1 MPVFLKPNPS
11 YHKQQSS
18 AAGRSGKPL
27 LERRARPSERLT
39 IGLINNMGDGAL
51 QATERQFA
59 SLLNHASTGL
69 SIDLVLYSLPGVT
82 RGEVGARHVDKFY
95 SSAEDLWNTR
105 LDGLIVTGREPLTAD
120 LRDEAY
126 WESFTRTLEWAREK
140 TYASVW
146 SCLAAHA
153 AVLHMDNIPRIRSK
167 HKHFGVVECEKL
179 SNHPLI
185 DGTPPSFKIP
195 HSRWNGLSEE
205 ALTASGYDV
214 LTRAEN
220 VGVDTFIKEGK
231 NLFVFFNGHPEY
243 ASNTLLLEYKRDVIR
258 FVKKETDT
266 YPLLPLNYF
275 DPNTVAA
282 LTALEER
289 AKANPSEELVAD
301 LTAILEPIH
310 MESSWH
316 ATATHVYRN
325 WLHFISAQ
333 KKQSEGGFAPT
344 ESRDPESQQE
354 DPPVPSL
361 AAIAAADSR
370 QTFPSEL

>member
-11 YHKQQSS
+11 YHKRQSS
-18 AAGRSGKPL
+18 TAERSGKPF

-59 SLLNHASTGL
+59 SLLNHASAGV
-69 SIDLVLYSLPGVT
+69 SIDLALYSLPGVT
-82 RGEVGARHVDKFY
+82 RGEVGARHVNKFY

-105 LDGLIVTGREPLTAD
+105 LDGLIVTGREPLTPD

-126 WESFTRTLEWAREK
+126 WGSFTRTLEWAREN

-167 HKHFGVVECEKL
+167 HKHFGVVESEKL
-179 SNHPLI
+179 SNHPLLN
-185 DGTPPSFKIP
+185 GTPASFNIP

-205 ALTASGYDV
+205 ALAASGYDV

-220 VGVDTFIKEGK
+220 VGVDTFIKEEK
-231 NLFVFFNGHPEY
+231 SLLVFFNGHPEY

-258 FVKKETDT
+258 FLKKESET
-266 YPLLPLNYF
+266 YPLLPLKYF
-275 DPNTVAA
+275 DYETTAA
-282 LTALEER
+282 LRALEER
-289 AKANPSEELVAD
+289 AKAAPSEKWVAE
-301 LTAILEPIH
+301 LTAILEAIRI
-310 MESSWH
+310 ESTWH
-316 ATATHVYRN
+316 ATATHVYQN
-325 WLHFISAQ
+325 WLHSIIAR
-333 KKQSEGGFAPT
+333 KKQAESGSPSA
-344 ESRDPESQQE
+344 ESRDRESQDE
-354 DPPVPSL
+354 FARPL
-361 AAIAAADSR
+361 A
-370 QTFPSEL
+370 

>member
-11 YHKQQSS
+11 YHKRQ
-18 AAGRSGKPL
+18 AAAERRSVEAL

-69 SIDLVLYSLPGVT
+69 SIDLALYSLPGVT
-82 RGEVGARHVDKFY
+82 RGEVGALHVNKFY

-105 LDGLIVTGREPLTAD
+105 LDGLIVTGREPLTPD

-126 WESFTRTLEWAREK
+126 WESFTRTLDWAHEN

-167 HKHFGVVECEKL
+167 HKHFGVVECEKI
-179 SNHPLI
+179 SNHALM
-185 DGTPPSFKIP
+185 DGSPFSFKIP
-195 HSRWNGLSEE
+195 HSRWNGLSED
-205 ALTASGYDV
+205 ALRASGYDV

-220 VGVDTFIKEGK
+220 VGVDTFVKEEK
-231 NLFVFFNGHPEY
+231 SLFVFFNGHPEY

-258 FVKKETDT
+258 FLKGETDT

-275 DPNTVAA
+275 DASTVAA
-282 LTALEER
+282 LTALKER
-289 AKANPSEELVAD
+289 ALAAPSEKWVAD
-301 LTAILEPIH
+301 LTAILEPIRI
-310 MESSWH
+310 ESTWH
-316 ATATHVYRN
+316 ATAARFYQN
-325 WLHFISAQ
+325 WLHWISAQ
-333 KKQSEGGFAPT
+333 KKQSESSFSPA
-344 ESRDPESQQE
+344 ESRERELHRDLPIS
-354 DPPVPSL
+354 SL
-361 AAIAAADSR
+361 AATAGADSR
-370 QTFPSEL
+370 QALPSDL